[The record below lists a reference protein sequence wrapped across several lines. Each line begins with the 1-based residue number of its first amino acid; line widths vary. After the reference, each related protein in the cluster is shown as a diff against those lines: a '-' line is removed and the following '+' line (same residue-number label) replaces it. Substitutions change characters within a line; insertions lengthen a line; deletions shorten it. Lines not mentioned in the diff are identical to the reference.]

1 MDICIRGDDSPP
13 LLRYISAFTKPPSC
27 CCRGTESASTD
38 AKTFRFV
45 LSVSSIPFF
54 SFAVYSIWVCIYIY
68 EIVCVATFARREGE
82 KGNLYL
88 DPTSRARRVFSA
100 LCGGFVALT
109 PRGGERCCFFDIR
122 FVCHRDD
129 QFEQKL
135 CKIYPAYHP
144 LFILRRNDTK

>member
-1 MDICIRGDDSPP
+1 MILPLSFDISPLSPSPQVVAVVEQNP
-13 LLRYISAFTKPPSC
+13 LQRTLK
-27 CCRGTESASTD
+27 
-38 AKTFRFV
+38 RFV
-45 LSVSSIPFF
+45 SFFPFHPFLSFLSPFIVF
-54 SFAVYSIWVCIYIY
+54 GYVYIY

-88 DPTSRARRVFSA
+88 DPASRARRVFSA

-109 PRGGERCCFFDIR
+109 PRGGERSCFFDIR